1 MATGVDSDR
10 RKMALA
16 VAVPRIVDQ
25 RPGAIQRRWPEVI
38 RVPADDVAGGIADG
52 AADAFDADI
61 GLPAL
66 RAFGVDID
74 ETLLAF
80 VARHEAAL
88 RLGPFIEEP
97 GHVRRKVFDDRQVAQ
112 RRDLDA
118 PCLRDRKSTRLNSS
132 H

>member
-74 ETLLAF
+74 ETL
-80 VARHEAAL
+80 RS
-88 RLGPFIEEP
+88 EE
-97 GHVRRKVFDDRQVAQ
+97 HTSELQSLMRISYAVFF
-112 RRDLDA
+112 L
-118 PCLRDRKSTRLNSS
+118 K
-132 H
+132 